1 MENKKNILS
10 IEKLAWAKANKIY
23 NEEATLLIMEKIGRW
38 DSAEF
43 VRSESNWVGTGYRTY
58 YYRLKQGEKTF
69 DAWVKITGYYGGE
82 ETFCWDVC
90 ELDLAAEK
98 AARREYYLKV
108 KSLADE
114 AGVPWEIA
122 SLLEDKDGN
131 RRTNLMALAEARA
144 IHFSQ
149 LDEETIHELRC
160 GIARRKGEI
169 HSLLFWA
176 DQFDLRGQIKS
187 SRLAY
192 YLIGNQE

>member
-1 MENKKNILS
+1 MDTKTTITS
-10 IEKLAWAKANKIY
+10 IIY

-58 YYRLKQGEKTF
+58 YYRLKQGDKTF

-82 ETFCWDVC
+82 ETFCWGVC
-90 ELDLAAEK
+90 EIDLAAEK
-98 AARREYYLKV
+98 AARKEYYLKV

-122 SLLEDKDGN
+122 SLLEDKDDGN

-192 YLIGNQE
+192 YLIGNQESYAD